1 MTFAEHALHHSRPES
16 IRQDVDLPRRQS
28 YYPSPGDWRD
38 EILYFLLVD
47 RFSDGQEAGRPLLN
61 RKNLV
66 SARQAINGQPWRW
79 DRWADSGAGR
89 WQGGTLQG
97 VTSKLGYLKGLGVT
111 TIWLSPVFKQRA
123 HLNTYHGYGIQD
135 FLDVDTR
142 FGTRKDLVDLVSAAH
157 DQGLRIILDIIF
169 NHSGSNWIYPGG
181 ASQPP
186 YQPPPARYGFG
197 AWLDGQGRP
206 SDTITAAEDGVWPV
220 ELQDVERYTRAGS
233 GNLGAGS
240 IDDPQAEHKRTD
252 FLDLRDF
259 RLDAPGLLN
268 DLARCYKYWIALTD
282 CDGFRIDTL
291 KHVSADEARNFCG
304 TVKEFTANLG
314 KHDFFLVGEIAGGDF
329 AQDRYLDVLQNN
341 LNAALDIGEMRMALQ
356 EVAKGSQH
364 PRRYFGGFAA
374 ADPQMG
380 SHRNLGKRHVS
391 ILDDH
396 DHVFGPKIR
405 FASEADSEHQVVAG
419 VALQLLSLGI
429 PCIYYGTEQALSG
442 PEPAERHWLPD
453 WRGSDRY
460 LREAMF
466 GPEHPRRSGR
476 DGLLPGPAGLDAD
489 LPGFGPFGTAGQHC
503 FDESHPVYQRIC
515 ALAAL
520 RTSLPALRY
529 GRQYLR
535 PISFLG
541 LPFAEYGAGEIAA
554 WSRILDDEE
563 VLCVLNTHGRETRGA
578 RVLVDADL
586 NPASSKMTVVL
597 HTAEAA
603 GGAGFGG
610 VHPVGSQLA
619 VHRADGGPAF
629 VEIQELGP
637 SEILVLCNY
646 PQPVE
651 GDVRANADTS

>member
-97 VTSKLGYLKGLGVT
+97 VTSKLGYLKALGVT

-329 AQDRYLDVLQNN
+329 APGA
-341 LNAALDIGEMRMALQ
+341 AALPVDMHGN
-356 EVAKGSQH
+356 
-364 PRRYFGGFAA
+364 YFFA
-374 ADPQMG
+374 DFIHGWIHQLNPDQP
-380 SHRNLGKRHVS
+380 GKVTE
-391 ILDDH
+391 
-396 DHVFGPKIR
+396 
-405 FASEADSEHQVVAG
+405 FASGLRRPVDLRFDSAGSLYVLLRNAWVIDDKFVTDSGSVV
-419 VALQLLSLGI
+419 
-429 PCIYYGTEQALSG
+429 
-442 PEPAERHWLPD
+442 
-453 WRGSDRY
+453 
-460 LREAMF
+460 
-466 GPEHPRRSGR
+466 
-476 DGLLPGPAGLDAD
+476 
-489 LPGFGPFGTAGQHC
+489 
-503 FDESHPVYQRIC
+503 RI
-515 ALAAL
+515 
-520 RTSLPALRY
+520 
-529 GRQYLR
+529 R
-535 PISFLG
+535 P
-541 LPFAEYGAGEIAA
+541 
-554 WSRILDDEE
+554 
-563 VLCVLNTHGRETRGA
+563 
-578 RVLVDADL
+578 
-586 NPASSKMTVVL
+586 
-597 HTAEAA
+597 
-603 GGAGFGG
+603 
-610 VHPVGSQLA
+610 
-619 VHRADGGPAF
+619 VHR
-629 VEIQELGP
+629 
-637 SEILVLCNY
+637 
-646 PQPVE
+646 
-651 GDVRANADTS
+651 